1 MSNNTTESALTA
13 PEDRD
18 LINKWKPDQTTP
30 SLTDEE
36 TKLAMEEKNMDVFL
50 SKYPKVDRTYADPV
64 DPLQKIGLISFTP
77 AKGATPNSK
86 GIYGFAKMRGN
97 FATEIEAN
105 QKAEDIIRN
114 YDSYNTVYHAYVG
127 RPFPLTESSD
137 YSATTDEIDIRKDVR
152 ESVSHNIKQKKKDE
166 YEEINEIKQR
176 EEALIEQQKPAK
188 NDEEVEADPY
198 EEYITLKVKKAQLS
212 WTYLEHISK
221 MKEIKDIIISTKE
234 TLDKLD
240 EEHPDFKDS
249 YYKKYLDARNSSGL
263 DSSKEATQNNFMKFM
278 VEDAVLPG
286 IDEDLVIT
294 V

>member
-18 LINKWKPDQTTP
+18 LNNKWKPDQTTP
-30 SLTDEE
+30 PLTDEE
-36 TKLAMEEKNMDVFL
+36 TKLAMEEKNVDVFL
-50 SKYPKVDRTYADPV
+50 SKYPKVDRTYADPI
-64 DPLQKIGLISFTP
+64 DPMQKIGLISFTP
-77 AKGATPNSK
+77 AKGAKPNAK

-166 YEEINEIKQR
+166 YEEINEIKER

-188 NDEEVEADPY
+188 NNEEVEVDPY

-263 DSSKEATQNNFMKFM
+263 DSSKESTQNNFMKFM

-286 IDEDLVIT
+286 IDEDLVIS

>member
-18 LINKWKPDQTTP
+18 LNNKWKPDQTTP
-30 SLTDEE
+30 PLTDEE
-36 TKLAMEEKNMDVFL
+36 TKLAMEEKNVDVFL
-50 SKYPKVDRTYADPV
+50 SKYPKVDRTYADPI
-64 DPLQKIGLISFTP
+64 DPIQKIGLISFTP
-77 AKGATPNSK
+77 AKGAKPNAK

-166 YEEINEIKQR
+166 YEEINEIKER

-188 NDEEVEADPY
+188 NNEEVEVDPY

-263 DSSKEATQNNFMKFM
+263 DSSKESTQNNFMKFM

-286 IDEDLVIT
+286 IDEDLVIS